1 MPCII
6 FDFDGT
12 LADTSRGIINTFQA
26 TLDRMG
32 VPEIDESRIKS
43 VIGLPLKQNFTI
55 GAGFSDKQADKAVEI
70 YRELFMGIALKTT
83 TAFPGVVETV
93 KTLYERS
100 IPMAIASSRSRPS
113 LLALSKEIGIGEYIP
128 EDHIFGVESVARPK
142 PAPDLVYAIAARL
155 GVKPEESLVVGDTT
169 FDLEMGRAAGAH
181 TCGVTYGNQTAAQLM
196 GACPDYLIDDLR
208 KLL

>member
-32 VPEIDESRIKS
+32 IPRIEESRIKS

-55 GAGFSDKQADKAVEI
+55 GAGFSDEQADEAVEI
-70 YRELFMGIALKTT
+70 YRELFMDIALQTT

-93 KTLYERS
+93 RTLHERG
-100 IPMAIASSRSRPS
+100 IPMAIASSRSRAS
-113 LLALSKEIGIGEYIP
+113 LLALAKETGIGEYIP
-128 EDHIFGVESVARPK
+128 EENIFGVEAVARPK
-142 PAPDLVYAIAARL
+142 PAPDLVYAVVARL
-155 GVKPEESLVVGDTT
+155 GVKPEECLVVGDTT

-181 TCGVTYGNQTAAQLM
+181 TCGVTYGNQTGAQLM
-196 GACPDYLIDDLR
+196 SACPDYLIDDIR
-208 KLL
+208 KLV

>member
-32 VPEIDESRIKS
+32 VPHVEEDRIRS

-55 GAGFSDKQADKAVEI
+55 GAGFSDEQAEKAVEI

-83 TAFPGVVETV
+83 TAFPGVAETV
-93 KTLYERS
+93 KTLYERG

-113 LLALSKEIGIGEYIP
+113 LLALTKEIGIGEFIP
-128 EDHIFGVESVARPK
+128 QENIFGMESVARPK
-142 PAPDLVYAIAARL
+142 PAPDLVYAVAARL
-155 GVKPEESLVVGDTT
+155 GVKPEETLVVGDTT

-181 TCGVTYGNQTAAQLM
+181 TCGVTYGNQTGAQLM
-196 GACPDYLIDDLR
+196 SACPDYLIDDIR
-208 KLL
+208 NLL